1 MMSAS
6 LPSATIRPSASLF
19 FFHHPKLPQTA
30 ASSQKTHFLLLS
42 TAAPNSWPLPTIP
55 CLSSSSSSSL
65 SPQEEEG
72 KGKTERGGYE
82 AQLRILQFLRIVVE
96 HPTEKFEDQSEMAES
111 EWLRETLHKWLDDE
125 YCPEPTN
132 EEISRTAARS
142 FYESL
147 MAKQTDLGDILLK
160 MVGELETL
168 SYQQSF
174 HGPFSSANAAVRL
187 ITLRMDSATR
197 Q

>member
-82 AQLRILQFLRIVVE
+82 GTVEDLTVPQDWLVPSKALQ
-96 HPTEKFEDQSEMAES
+96 ES

>member
-1 MMSAS
+1 MA
-6 LPSATIRPSASLF
+6 
-19 FFHHPKLPQTA
+19 
-30 ASSQKTHFLLLS
+30 
-42 TAAPNSWPLPTIP
+42 LPTIP
-55 CLSSSSSSSL
+55 CLSSSSSSL

-72 KGKTERGGYE
+72 KGKTKKGGYE
-82 AQLRILQFLRIVVE
+82 GTVEDLTVPQDWLVPSKALQ
-96 HPTEKFEDQSEMAES
+96 ES